1 MFLRHQKIYMNE
13 VERQIRLDEKQKP
26 NSNTSCKESCKK
38 KKQKKNWSL
47 SNKEI
52 LHQRLLRR
60 VLIRTLDFGIDF
72 AIWSNLEDNYRC
84 DTREK
89 IGHAGGE
96 IGEKNVTQENGKL
109 NSNLTVYLQEQR
121 KQQPTDQR
129 SWKRKKSR
137 IKIKAQGNKLE
148 TWPGFII
155 MNFIKKKLV

>member
-26 NSNTSCKESCKK
+26 NSNTSCKESCK

-96 IGEKNVTQENGKL
+96 SERKTWPRRTVNWIPILPSTYKNKGSNSLQTNVREKEKNLESKL
-109 NSNLTVYLQEQR
+109 KLREINWKL
-121 KQQPTDQR
+121 DQVLL
-129 SWKRKKSR
+129 SWIS
-137 IKIKAQGNKLE
+137 L
-148 TWPGFII
+148 
-155 MNFIKKKLV
+155 KKKLV

>member
-38 KKQKKNWSL
+38 KQKKNWSL

-60 VLIRTLDFGIDF
+60 FLIRTLDFGIDF
-72 AIWSNLEDNYRC
+72 AIWSNLEDNYCC

-89 IGHAGGE
+89 IGHAWGE
-96 IGEKNVTQENGKL
+96 IGEKNVTQEIRKL
-109 NSNLTVYLQEQR
+109 NSNLTIYLRVQR
-121 KQQPTDQR
+121 KQQPTDQKFV
-129 SWKRKKSR
+129 KRKK
-137 IKIKAQGNKLE
+137 I
-148 TWPGFII
+148 
-155 MNFIKKKLV
+155 

>member
-1 MFLRHQKIYMNE
+1 MILRHQKIYMNE

-26 NSNTSCKESCKK
+26 NSNTSCKESCK

-89 IGHAGGE
+89 IGHAGGG

-109 NSNLTVYLQEQR
+109 NSNLTVYLQVQR

-148 TWPGFII
+148 TWPVFII
-155 MNFIKKKLV
+155 MNFIIKLL

>member
-1 MFLRHQKIYMNE
+1 MFWRHQKIYMNK

-38 KKQKKNWSL
+38 PQKWSL

-96 IGEKNVTQENGKL
+96 IGEKNVTQENGKSGNWIGNAIL
-109 NSNLTVYLQEQR
+109 PSTYKNKGSNSLQTKVRE
-121 KQQPTDQR
+121 KE
-129 SWKRKKSR
+129 KKSR
-137 IKIKAQGNKLE
+137 IKIKA
-148 TWPGFII
+148 
-155 MNFIKKKLV
+155 

>member
-1 MFLRHQKIYMNE
+1 MKNKSLIATRHAKR
-13 VERQIRLDEKQKP
+13 VA
-26 NSNTSCKESCKK
+26 K

-60 VLIRTLDFGIDF
+60 FLIRTLDFGIDF

-109 NSNLTVYLQEQR
+109 NSNLTVYLRVQR

-129 SWKRKKSR
+129 PWKRKKSR

-148 TWPGFII
+148 TWPVFII
-155 MNFIKKKLV
+155 MNFIKKNFFSIMNSQLGSILLATYNG

>member
-1 MFLRHQKIYMNE
+1 MKNKSLIATRHAKRVQ
-13 VERQIRLDEKQKP
+13 
-26 NSNTSCKESCKK
+26 KK
-38 KKQKKNWSL
+38 KKWSL

-60 VLIRTLDFGIDF
+60 FLIRTLDFGIDF
-72 AIWSNLEDNYRC
+72 AIWSNLEDNYHC

>member
-1 MFLRHQKIYMNE
+1 MFWRHQKIYMNE

-26 NSNTSCKESCKK
+26 NSNTSCKESCK

-72 AIWSNLEDNYRC
+72 AIWSNLEDNYGCTWYKRKN
-84 DTREK
+84 R
-89 IGHAGGE
+89 ARRGE
-96 IGEKNVTQENGKL
+96 IGEKNVTQEIRKL
-109 NSNLTVYLQEQR
+109 NSNLTVYLRVQR

-148 TWPGFII
+148 TWPVFII
-155 MNFIKKKLV
+155 MNFIIKLL